1 MDQYLKKIIE
11 ETFASKAQQRFFY
24 AKAGDKST
32 PKKERK
38 KWDKWSKEF
47 SSKTDYKKIP
57 DKVENELDEIVDEF
71 GNISKKRVPLTKDSK
86 GTTHKTTDEIV
97 KTGGG
102 SMGIHGVHGT
112 HTSLRYWAESD
123 LSKGLG
129 YKKTLGRDADI
140 ESAKK
145 YFKNEL
151 EIDDDETEE
160 RLSSYGYD
168 EDLEGDKVRLIENP
182 KKYIEDYVESIIN
195 KKTDSNDLIKKDQ
208 YEDVDQELEPIIKKQ
223 ISALKKTL
231 KKNNVPLSH
240 VFKLL
245 KREDE

>member
-1 MDQYLKKIIE
+1 
-11 ETFASKAQQRFFY
+11 
-24 AKAGDKST
+24 
-32 PKKERK
+32 
-38 KWDKWSKEF
+38 
-47 SSKTDYKKIP
+47 
-57 DKVENELDEIVDEF
+57 
-71 GNISKKRVPLTKDSK
+71 
-86 GTTHKTTDEIV
+86 
-97 KTGGG
+97 
-102 SMGIHGVHGT
+102 MGIHGVHGT

-123 LSKGLG
+123 LSKGLW
-129 YKKTLGRDADI
+129 YEKTLGRDADI

-182 KKYIEDYVESIIN
+182 NKYIEDYVESIIN

>member
-11 ETFASKAQQRFFY
+11 ETFVSKAQQRLFY

-38 KWDKWSKEF
+38 KWEKLAKEF
-47 SSKTDYKKIP
+47 SSKTDFKKIP

-71 GNISKKRVPLTKDSK
+71 GNISKKKVPLTKDSK

-112 HTSLRYWAESD
+112 HTSLRYWAESN
-123 LSKGLG
+123 LSPGLG
-129 YKKTLGRDADI
+129 FKKTLGIDADF
-140 ESAKK
+140 EDAKK

-151 EIDDDETEE
+151 EIDGDEAEE
-160 RLSSYGYD
+160 RLASYGYD
-168 EDLEGDKVRLIENP
+168 KNLDGDKVRLIENP
-182 KKYIEDYVESIIN
+182 KKYIEDYVESVLN
-195 KKTDSNDLIKKDQ
+195 KKTENNDLIKKDQ
-208 YEDVDQELEPIIKKQ
+208 YEDIDQELEPIIKKQ
-223 ISALKKTL
+223 ISALKRTL
-231 KKNNVPLSH
+231 KKNNIPLNH

-245 KREDE
+245 KKEDE

>member
-24 AKAGDKST
+24 AKAGDKSI

-71 GNISKKRVPLTKDSK
+71 GNISKKKVPLTKDSK

-129 YKKTLGRDADI
+129 YEKTLGRDADI

-145 YFKNEL
+145 YFKHEL

-245 KREDE
+245 KKEDE